1 MTCKKT
7 TKRIKSVNPVRNSS
21 GALNP
26 ALRGGTPYGAEPG
39 IILKCNPHPPCS
51 RRPRLR
57 PRGASAPEGGPLAR
71 REQRS
76 IISNGVN
83 QLHHGKTRSL
93 LNGIPKD
100 LPSLSRAERIT
111 RRVSSA
117 GFDWPD
123 LIGVLTK
130 MDEEMKELREA
141 LSSGDRRKIREE
153 IGDLLFVLVN
163 LARFLRIDPEE
174 ALRRTIEKFISRFH
188 YIETSLHQKGRSVYQ
203 SNLSEMDCL
212 WEEAKVKSPNPK
224 HQ

>member
-123 LIGVLTK
+123 LTGVLTK
-130 MDEEMKELREA
+130 MDEEMKELGEA

>member
-1 MTCKKT
+1 
-7 TKRIKSVNPVRNSS
+7 
-21 GALNP
+21 
-26 ALRGGTPYGAEPG
+26 
-39 IILKCNPHPPCS
+39 
-51 RRPRLR
+51 
-57 PRGASAPEGGPLAR
+57 
-71 REQRS
+71 
-76 IISNGVN
+76 
-83 QLHHGKTRSL
+83 
-93 LNGIPKD
+93 
-100 LPSLSRAERIT
+100 
-111 RRVSSA
+111 
-117 GFDWPD
+117 
-123 LIGVLTK
+123 
-130 MDEEMKELREA
+130 MDEEMKELGEA

>member
-1 MTCKKT
+1 M
-7 TKRIKSVNPVRNSS
+7 
-21 GALNP
+21 
-26 ALRGGTPYGAEPG
+26 RGGDEEV
-39 IILKCNPHPPCS
+39 IEKRRRLKK
-51 RRPRLR
+51 RLPRD
-57 PRGASAPEGGPLAR
+57 G
-71 REQRS
+71 
-76 IISNGVN
+76 N
-83 QLHHGKTRSL
+83 TRSL
-93 LNGIPKD
+93 LNGIPEN

-163 LARFLRIDPEE
+163 LARFLRIDPED

-188 YIETSLHQKGRSVYQ
+188 YIETSLLKRGKSIYQ

-212 WEEAKVKSPNPK
+212 WEEAKGKAL
-224 HQ
+224 